1 MKDRKKIY
9 GKSNIDSLKSDVKT
23 FFEVNINRIKNMRL
37 KRISDLKA
45 RRIQAL
51 MDKNKSQ

>member
-37 KRISDLKA
+37 KRISDLKE
-45 RRIQAL
+45 RRV
-51 MDKNKSQ
+51 